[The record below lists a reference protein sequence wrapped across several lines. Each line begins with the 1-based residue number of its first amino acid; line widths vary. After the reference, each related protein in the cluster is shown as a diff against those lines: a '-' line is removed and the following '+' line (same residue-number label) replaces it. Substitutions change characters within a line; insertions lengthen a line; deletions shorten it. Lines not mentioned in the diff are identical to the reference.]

1 MVLNGNLEN
10 EEVNMPRYA
19 VFAAEHIHKGND
31 GVQTKFIT
39 KVPRRCDAVTEAVN
53 ESLALMHSYA
63 SIEEAL
69 REQADELYPE
79 DAQDPSYYDFIMDE
93 IYRDNVLIY
102 VHRLNPKFTRNMS
115 LEELDKIIAD
125 MDYQKFVSL
134 YCFKQ

>member
-1 MVLNGNLEN
+1 
-10 EEVNMPRYA
+10 MPRYA
-19 VFAAEHIHKGND
+19 IFAAEHIHKGND

-53 ESLALMHSYA
+53 ESLELMHSYA

-69 REQADELYPE
+69 REQADKLYPE
-79 DAQDPSYYDFIMDE
+79 DAQDPSYYNFIMDE
-93 IYRDNVLIY
+93 IYRDNVLIC

-115 LEELDKIIAD
+115 SEELDEIIAD
-125 MDYQKFVSL
+125 MDYREFVSL

>member
-1 MVLNGNLEN
+1 MEN

-39 KVPRRCDAVTEAVN
+39 KVPRRWDAVAEAVH
-53 ESLALMHSYA
+53 ESLELMHSYA

-69 REQADELYPE
+69 REQVDELYPE
-79 DAQDPSYYDFIMDE
+79 DAQDPSYYNFIMDE
-93 IYRDNVLIY
+93 VYRDNVLIY

-115 LEELDKIIAD
+115 SEELDKIIAD
-125 MDYQKFVSL
+125 MDYQEFVSL
-134 YCFKQ
+134 YCFK

>member
-1 MVLNGNLEN
+1 MVLNGNMEN

-31 GVQTKFIT
+31 GIQTKFIT

-53 ESLALMHSYA
+53 ESLELMHSYA
-63 SIEEAL
+63 LIEEAL

-79 DAQDPSYYDFIMDE
+79 DAQDPSYYNFIMDE
-93 IYRDNVLIY
+93 VYRDNVLIY
-102 VHRLNPKFTRNMS
+102 VHRLNPKFTRNTS
-115 LEELDKIIAD
+115 SEEPDKIIAD
-125 MDYQKFVSL
+125 MDYQEFVSL

>member
-1 MVLNGNLEN
+1 
-10 EEVNMPRYA
+10 MPRYA

-31 GVQTKFIT
+31 GAQTKFIT

-53 ESLALMHSYA
+53 ESLELMHSYA

-69 REQADELYPE
+69 REQADKLYPE
-79 DAQDPSYYDFIMDE
+79 DAQDPSYYNFIMDE

-115 LEELDKIIAD
+115 SEELNKIIAD
-125 MDYQKFVSL
+125 MDYQEFVSL

>member
-1 MVLNGNLEN
+1 MEN

-53 ESLALMHSYA
+53 ESLELMHSY
-63 SIEEAL
+63 
-69 REQADELYPE
+69 DELYPE

-115 LEELDKIIAD
+115 SEELDEIIAD
-125 MDYQKFVSL
+125 MDYQEFVSL

>member
-1 MVLNGNLEN
+1 MVLNGNMEN

-53 ESLALMHSYA
+53 ESLELMHSY
-63 SIEEAL
+63 
-69 REQADELYPE
+69 DELYPE

-115 LEELDKIIAD
+115 SEELDEIIAD
-125 MDYQKFVSL
+125 MDYQEFVSL

>member
-1 MVLNGNLEN
+1 MVLNGNMEN

-53 ESLALMHSYA
+53 ESLKLMHSYA

-115 LEELDKIIAD
+115 SEELDKIIAD
-125 MDYQKFVSL
+125 MDY
-134 YCFKQ
+134 

>member
-1 MVLNGNLEN
+1 
-10 EEVNMPRYA
+10 MPRYA

-53 ESLALMHSYA
+53 ESLKLMHSYA

-79 DAQDPSYYDFIMDE
+79 DAQDPLYYNFIMNE
-93 IYRDNVLIY
+93 IYLDNVLIY
-102 VHRLNPKFTRNMS
+102 VHRLNHKFTRNMS
-115 LEELDKIIAD
+115 SEELNKIIAD
-125 MDYQKFVSL
+125 MDYQEFVSL

>member
-1 MVLNGNLEN
+1 
-10 EEVNMPRYA
+10 MPRYA

-39 KVPRRCDAVTEAVN
+39 KVPRRWDAVAEAVK
-53 ESLALMHSYA
+53 ESLELMHSYA

-115 LEELDKIIAD
+115 SEELNKIIAD
-125 MDYQKFVSL
+125 MDY
-134 YCFKQ
+134 

>member
-1 MVLNGNLEN
+1 
-10 EEVNMPRYA
+10 MPRYA

-53 ESLALMHSYA
+53 ESLELMHSYA

-69 REQADELYPE
+69 REQADKLYPE
-79 DAQDPSYYDFIMDE
+79 DAQDPSYYNFIMDE

-102 VHRLNPKFTRNMS
+102 VHRLNSKFTRNMS
-115 LEELDKIIAD
+115 SEELNKIIAD
-125 MDYQKFVSL
+125 MDYQEFVSL

>member
-1 MVLNGNLEN
+1 
-10 EEVNMPRYA
+10 MPRYA

-53 ESLALMHSYA
+53 ESLELMHSYA

-69 REQADELYPE
+69 RAQADKLYPE
-79 DAQDPSYYDFIMDE
+79 DAQDPSYYNFIMDE

-115 LEELDKIIAD
+115 SEELNKIIAD
-125 MDYQKFVSL
+125 MDYQEFVSL

>member
-1 MVLNGNLEN
+1 
-10 EEVNMPRYA
+10 MPRYA

-31 GVQTKFIT
+31 GVQIKFIT

-53 ESLALMHSYA
+53 KSLELMHSYA

-102 VHRLNPKFTRNMS
+102 VHHLNPKFTRNMS
-115 LEELDKIIAD
+115 SEELDEIIAD
-125 MDYQKFVSL
+125 MDYQEFVSL

>member
-1 MVLNGNLEN
+1 
-10 EEVNMPRYA
+10 MPRYA

-53 ESLALMHSYA
+53 ESLKLMHSYA

-79 DAQDPSYYDFIMDE
+79 DAQDPSYYNFIMNE
-93 IYRDNVLIY
+93 IYLDNVLIY
-102 VHRLNPKFTRNMS
+102 VHRLNHKFTRNMS
-115 LEELDKIIAD
+115 SVELDKILAD
-125 MDYQKFVSL
+125 MDYQEFVSL
-134 YCFKQ
+134 YCFK